1 MYNVMKELKL
11 LKEQMSEVKIQER
24 QDKKVKTLEDERDWF
39 RGEALSLNKKV
50 KEYESLIQRM
60 KVTMEN
66 L

>member
-39 RGEALSLNKKV
+39 RGEALNLNKKV